1 MLLNSKGLYLSS
13 ENGKRKWLSCVQ
25 VLHKTDVKVVSVQS
39 CIDSKVINKKR
50 NLCSCKVGSF
60 AFFAVFVAVAFV
72 VA

>member
-1 MLLNSKGLYLSS
+1 MRLNSKGPYLSA
-13 ENGKRKWLSCVQ
+13 EKGKRKLSYVQ
-25 VLHKTDVKVVSVQS
+25 VLQKTDMKERSVKSW
-39 CIDSKVINKKR
+39 IDSKVVNKNP